1 MGALGRFVES
11 GGIATTGIS
20 LVREHSERMR
30 PPRALWVPYPLGRPF
45 GVPGDAAF
53 QSAVLRSV
61 LALLEAPSGPVLADY
76 PVELPD
82 ASREAEESMP
92 WACPIPL
99 APAPTGAEPPL
110 AQAFEEELA
119 RLLPWYALAVE
130 RRGRTTVGLAGLDPR
145 ALGAFLAG
153 LLDAP
158 LSLPASEGLAE
169 QLKHAVE
176 DLKALFTAKPRP
188 TSWAERRQRMDEI
201 CAIDPPPDDVA
212 FSPTTIGA
220 MQAEWSLAPG
230 GDARRVLLYFHG
242 GGYCSGSITSH
253 RGMVG
258 RVGRD
263 AAIRTLAIAYRLA
276 PELNSFSGRPRILVV
291 HRNSPESR
299 PLLVVQAEG
308 SPAKLDAFGPMM
320 SEPVGARIATDV
332 KRWAAGGKGC

>member
-176 DLKALFTAKPRP
+176 DLKALYGEAATAQPRP
-188 TSWAERRQRMDEI
+188 GDRAPTAVQTRRWFWSETRAGALLRALADRLSSAE
-201 CAIDPPPDDVA
+201 DPGVTLVA
-212 FSPTTIGA
+212 RLMIVPIGA
-220 MQAEWSLAPG
+220 
-230 GDARRVLLYFHG
+230 
-242 GGYCSGSITSH
+242 GS
-253 RGMVG
+253 
-258 RVGRD
+258 
-263 AAIRTLAIAYRLA
+263 
-276 PELNSFSGRPRILVV
+276 
-291 HRNSPESR
+291 
-299 PLLVVQAEG
+299 
-308 SPAKLDAFGPMM
+308 
-320 SEPVGARIATDV
+320 
-332 KRWAAGGKGC
+332 